1 MRAELKQCS
10 TFAQVELDWYA
21 SLEHRFDHVAS
32 ISHST
37 CVEPANVRDEMLVG
51 HGPVVPE
58 PASSHTVSR
67 LSSLMLVSPLTK
79 SALRT

>member
-1 MRAELKQCS
+1 VV
-10 TFAQVELDWYA
+10 QVELDWYA

-32 ISHST
+32 ISHTT

-58 PASSHTVSR
+58 LPSSHTVR
-67 LSSLMLVSPLTK
+67 QSSGLFLVSLLTPAA
-79 SALRT
+79 SRI